1 MKRMVQMLMA
11 CSLALGAAPV
21 LANLIVNGSFETPVV
36 PNGSFTN
43 FPGGSTAITGW
54 TVVGVDSSV
63 VDGDFTQ
70 SGITFQAQDGEQWI
84 DMAGV
89 TSNSSSSGV
98 TRSVP
103 TTIGGLYELSFYVGS
118 AQASPFFAAATV
130 DLSINGGPR
139 VPFHNPI
146 APSNMLNW
154 QQFIVPFVATS
165 NPTNLTFYNG
175 SASNNF
181 LSALDNVV
189 IEGIP
194 EPSTGVLA
202 LVTFVASALMIRKK
216 RRPCSFRCF
225 ELT

>member
-1 MKRMVQMLMA
+1 MKTLRLTIA
-11 CSLALGAAPV
+11 CWVALAATPA

-36 PNGSFTN
+36 PNGFYTN

-63 VDGDFTQ
+63 VDGDFIQ
-70 SGITFQAQDGEQWI
+70 SGITFQAHDGEQWI

-89 TSNSSSSGV
+89 TSNASSSGV
-98 TRSVP
+98 TQSVP

-165 NPTNLTFYNG
+165 SSTNLTFYNG

-194 EPSTGVLA
+194 EPSTGTLA
-202 LVTFVASALMIRKK
+202 LLTLVASALLIRKK
-216 RRPCSFRCF
+216 
-225 ELT
+225 

>member
-1 MKRMVQMLMA
+1 MKTLRLTIA
-11 CSLALGAAPV
+11 CWVALAATPA
-21 LANLIVNGSFETPVV
+21 LADLIVNGSFETPVV
-36 PNGSFTN
+36 PNGFYTN
-43 FPGGSTAITGW
+43 FPGGSIAITGW

-63 VDGDFTQ
+63 VDGDFIQ

-89 TSNSSSSGV
+89 TSNASSSGV
-98 TRSVP
+98 TQSVP

-118 AQASPFFAAATV
+118 AQASPFFAASTV

-139 VPFHNPI
+139 VPFHNSI

-165 NPTNLTFYNG
+165 NSTNLTFYNG

-194 EPSTGVLA
+194 EPATGVLA
-202 LVTFVASALMIRKK
+202 LGTLVASALPIRKK
-216 RRPCSFRCF
+216 QRPC
-225 ELT
+225 